1 MSGGEKKIELLKT
14 ICWQRVIENW
24 DTCTQKKNKNLYNIF
39 TTLSRQVL
47 SLVVM
52 SFYLWGKKVIL
63 VVGSN

>member
-24 DTCTQKKNKNLYNIF
+24 DTCTQKKKKNLYNIF

-47 SLVVM
+47 SFRL
-52 SFYLWGKKVIL
+52 LWVFICGAKKL
-63 VVGSN
+63 F